1 MPGLLATTVNQGY
14 DYLSPYVEKAQP
26 YVDKARYNV
35 PLVDPALKKAEE
47 LVPALITRADEL
59 TEPQVEK
66 MRPYVEPK
74 IEQVRERVA
83 PLMDKGVKQYGVL
96 CKAGQEKVDQVKDF
110 KDAKET
116 QIREF
121 AEPKIEKVKEF
132 TEAKTTQIHAFADPK
147 VEKIKEFTEA
157 KTAQIREFTDPKIG
171 KIKEFMEPKVAVIT
185 AERQKMQK
193 FFRVPAS
200 LDLQSLKYETLLGK
214 TASLLEKMEAL
225 MDRYLP
231 LPEDQKKDDDYSD
244 YSRSS
249 GASDTSCVRINR
261 SVLSIMARPVVLLM
275 IYVSM
280 LCSSVTQLKKSAI
293 DGTLKAQ
300 IKDKASDIKAK
311 ITVEVMDAKA
321 KITVKVETMFTKV
334 TEKLAPKVAVVRG
347 TSLFK
352 KAVCIATSATE
363 KMLGKEK
370 TAKILSKVETF
381 TPAAWKTYG
390 SLDKS
395 Q

>member
-1 MPGLLATTVNQGY
+1 MG
-14 DYLSPYVEKAQP
+14 
-26 YVDKARYNV
+26 
-35 PLVDPALKKAEE
+35 
-47 LVPALITRADEL
+47 
-59 TEPQVEK
+59 
-66 MRPYVEPK
+66 
-74 IEQVRERVA
+74 
-83 PLMDKGVKQYGVL
+83 
-96 CKAGQEKVDQVKDF
+96 
-110 KDAKET
+110 
-116 QIREF
+116 
-121 AEPKIEKVKEF
+121 
-132 TEAKTTQIHAFADPK
+132 
-147 VEKIKEFTEA
+147 
-157 KTAQIREFTDPKIG
+157 
-171 KIKEFMEPKVAVIT
+171 
-185 AERQKMQK
+185 
-193 FFRVPAS
+193 
-200 LDLQSLKYETLLGK
+200 
-214 TASLLEKMEAL
+214 
-225 MDRYLP
+225 DRYLT

-311 ITVEVMDAKA
+311 ITV
-321 KITVKVETMFTKV
+321 
-334 TEKLAPKVAVVRG
+334 VRG

-352 KAVCIATSATE
+352 KAVCTATSATE

-381 TPAAWKTYG
+381 TPAAWKIHTVPVKAT
-390 SLDKS
+390 KS